1 LAIASTFTFTFTF
14 ALGEL
19 SFLFSAS
26 SAMHYGSILLQIAVI
41 YLVAAAS
48 PGPNFFMVT
57 QLSLA
62 GRRTLGAA
70 SALGVCTA
78 SMLWV
83 TLAMLGLAAILQRL
97 EWLYTGVRIAGALY
111 LVYFGL
117 KLLRS
122 SVRALPAASVV
133 PEAAPIARDR
143 RAWLRAYRSGFVTC
157 ATNPK
162 SCAFWTS
169 VFAAM
174 FPAHPPLWFYGA
186 VFATIG
192 SLSASWYCGVAFMFA
207 TERTQR
213 GYRVLRRPIDGFCGA
228 ALVGLGAKLVAE
240 R

>member
-1 LAIASTFTFTFTF
+1 
-14 ALGEL
+14 
-19 SFLFSAS
+19 
-26 SAMHYGSILLQIAVI
+26 MHDLSILLQIAVI

-57 QLSLA
+57 QLSLG
-62 GRRTLGAA
+62 GRRGLGAA

-83 TLAMLGLAAILQRL
+83 TLAMLGLAAVLQRL

-122 SVRALPAASVV
+122 STRAVPATSVAHDT
-133 PEAAPIARDR
+133 AAAAHDTA
-143 RAWLRAYRSGFVTC
+143 AWLRAYRSGFVTC

-162 SCAFWTS
+162 SCVFWTS

-174 FPAHPPLWFYGA
+174 FPAHPPFWFYGA

-213 GYRVLRRPIDGFCGA
+213 GYRKLRRPIDALCGA